1 MMATAVA
8 KSSRART
15 DAVLSGAV
23 DLARAAAEEVADRAE
38 HVGAHEGATIVSE
51 RLVEHRFACTM
62 PGYRGWSWTVTLAR
76 VPRGR
81 SATVCEVE
89 LLPGVDAIL
98 APEWLP
104 WSERL
109 RPGDI
114 GPGDVLPFRADDPR
128 LEPGFVPTG
137 DDEVDEVAIGELA
150 LARARVLSHDGIEE
164 AAQRWYDGAAGPRS
178 PHAVAASADCQT
190 CGFLVPLQGELGQI
204 FGVCTNP
211 WSQDDGR
218 VVAFD
223 HGCGAHS
230 ETDVPA
236 HAADWPEP
244 APIIDE
250 MSLEVV
256 DVAPRTTVAAAT
268 EPQPDGVRADETLV
282 DAVAQDE
289 ATPAE
294 VDAAAAEDVPAGE

>member
-1 MMATAVA
+1 MATAVA

-256 DVAPRTTVAAAT
+256 DVAPRTAVAAAA
-268 EPQPDGVRADETLV
+268 EPQPEAVPADETLV

-289 ATPAE
+289 SAPAE